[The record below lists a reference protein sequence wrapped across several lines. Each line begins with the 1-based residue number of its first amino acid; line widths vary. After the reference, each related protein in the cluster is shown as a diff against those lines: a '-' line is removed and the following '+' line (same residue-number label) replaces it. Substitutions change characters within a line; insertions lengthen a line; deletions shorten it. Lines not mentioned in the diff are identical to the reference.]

1 MTTDT
6 TTDEMALLREAAEA
20 LQEHER
26 RRLALKASD
35 DVLRALCRRYGDA
48 VRLWGVSPTHLRRA
62 CEARGLM
69 REQSN
74 D

>member
-1 MTTDT
+1 MTTET
-6 TTDEMALLREAAEA
+6 TTDELALLREAAAA

-35 DVLRALCRRYGDA
+35 DTLRTLCRRYGDA

-69 REQSN
+69 GAQSN